1 MRTKRPIK
9 NQKHILYMCLRI
21 RQPSMAWEAPFYQ
34 KSQNRCTLVYMHP
47 SPSPGWADFSIME
60 CMPERGHCNLVY
72 TMSLVYPPLLL
83 HTVLWGYCVQST
95 QVFHTKKLHSTEV
108 LSPKALST
116 KALLSKALHL
126 MLFQFQ
132 YSSTLDTPVSAHTL
146 S

>member
-1 MRTKRPIK
+1 
-9 NQKHILYMCLRI
+9 
-21 RQPSMAWEAPFYQ
+21 
-34 KSQNRCTLVYMHP
+34 
-47 SPSPGWADFSIME
+47 
-60 CMPERGHCNLVY
+60 
-72 TMSLVYPPLLL
+72 
-83 HTVLWGYCVQST
+83 
-95 QVFHTKKLHSTEV
+95 V